1 MLSAKS
7 EQCGSLQIVDAPNVR
22 AHANTKGGPQYGPFG
37 ALPSSWRRANN
48 KMASSE

>member
-22 AHANTKGGPQYGPFG
+22 AHANTKSAVRNMGRS
-37 ALPSSWRRANN
+37 ALCLLLGE
-48 KMASSE
+48 SEQQNGE

>member
-22 AHANTKGGPQYGPFG
+22 AHANTKSAVRNMGRS
-37 ALPSSWRRANN
+37 SSWRRANN